1 MGSSYTGWFMQEN
14 AGMSLSRRIAALSR
28 CGSTSALHIFHLL
41 FPPASTVYL
50 YIYILFP
57 SQSHS
62 PLSTATMNNPAISNL
77 ILSLGAM
84 QGTFQ
89 LEQRG
94 EPQLTQCSRPKD
106 PHGRPTG
113 RKLPP
118 YRLRLCSA
126 HIACYILLHYP
137 QGKSLVTDMWWH
149 PLTVA

>member
-1 MGSSYTGWFMQEN
+1 MVY
-14 AGMSLSRRIAALSR
+14 AGERRDELVAANRGIIQMWLHVRPPHIPSPLSASFHCILIY
-28 CGSTSALHIFHLL
+28 LHPI
-41 FPPASTVYL
+41 S
-50 YIYILFP
+50 

-149 PLTVA
+149 PLTVE